1 MRRQRPLLGTFV
13 EIDAEGLPGHEL
25 ERAVEAAFAAV
36 ALVGRLMSFHD
47 PDSDLS
53 AINRAAAV
61 APVAVHPWTAR
72 VISRALALHRAT
84 DGLFDCAIASELVR
98 WNLLPDH
105 GPVAATATMAAAR
118 LLRDNQIMFET
129 PLTLDLGGIAKGFA
143 VDRAVAVLRRHG
155 VRAAVV
161 NAGGDLRAIGPPV
174 PIHLRDPVDP
184 SAVRFAGM
192 LQNGAIATSSAAATL
207 TRFGSGQVSALVR
220 APTRRPI
227 IDRDAFSVIAGSC
240 MVADALTKVLAQL
253 RQPDAACFRRLGAVG
268 FITPS
273 LAPQRFKGI
282 DHGISDPYL
291 SDAPA
296 NCYRV

>member
-13 EIDAEGLPGHEL
+13 EIDAEGLPGQEL

-53 AINRAAAV
+53 AINRGAAV

-72 VISRALALHRAT
+72 VISRALALHRIT
-84 DGLFDCAIASELVR
+84 EGLFDCAIAAELVL
-98 WNLLPDH
+98 WKLLPGH
-105 GPVAATATMAAAR
+105 GPMTVPATMAAVR
-118 LLRDNQIMFET
+118 LLPDNHIVFDM

-155 VRAAVV
+155 IRAAVV
-161 NAGGDLRAIGPPV
+161 NAGGDLRAIGPAV
-174 PIHLRDPVDP
+174 PIHLRDPIDP

-207 TRFGSGQVSALVR
+207 TRFGPGRVSALVR
-220 APTRRPI
+220 ARTRRPI

-253 RQPDAACFRRLGAVG
+253 RQPDAPCFRRLGAVG
-268 FITPS
+268 FITPPLRNS
-273 LAPQRFKGI
+273 ASKGI
-282 DHGISDPYL
+282 EHRIA
-291 SDAPA
+291 APLFF
-296 NCYRV
+296 